1 MSERPRSSERGPSG
15 PAEGQERGA
24 ISGDPTTTSG
34 SSGPVTGVHV
44 TRAEVC
50 AVAVAECFR
59 GDGEIL
65 ANPIGTIPMIG
76 GRLAR
81 ATFEP
86 DLCMTDGE
94 AALIANDQVTVA
106 PADRVYEYWN
116 PYRSMFDWVWSGRR
130 HVMMGATQVDRFG
143 NQNLAAIGDYARPK
157 VQLLGYRGAPG
168 NTINDTTSYW
178 VPNHGPKV
186 LVPAVDTVT
195 GIGWDR
201 AAALGE
207 GGRFVEIRRV
217 VTNLAVLDFETPDHT
232 MRLRSVHPG
241 VTVDEV
247 VAATG
252 FELVVPSEVPVSRAP
267 TATELE
273 LIREVIDPDATRE
286 REVPDPD

>member
-1 MSERPRSSERGPSG
+1 MTG
-15 PAEGQERGA
+15 GA
-24 ISGDPTTTSG
+24 GDDG
-34 SSGPVTGVHV
+34 V

-50 AVAVAECFR
+50 VVAVAECFR

-86 DLCMTDGE
+86 ELCMTDGE
-94 AALIANDQVTVA
+94 AALIANDRAVVD
-106 PADRVYEYWN
+106 PDERVVEYWN

-168 NTINDTTSYW
+168 NTINDPTSYW

-186 LVPAVDTVT
+186 FVPAVDTVT

-201 AAALGE
+201 AAALGPA
-207 GGRFVEIRRV
+207 GRFVEIRRV
-217 VTNLAVLDFETPDHT
+217 VSNLGVFDFETPDRS

-241 VTVDEV
+241 VAVEEV

-252 FELVVPSEVPVSRAP
+252 FPPAVPDEVPTSRLP
-267 TATELE
+267 TPEELK
-273 LIREVIDPDATRE
+273 LIREVIDPDGDRE
-286 REVPDPD
+286 REVPDPG

>member
-1 MSERPRSSERGPSG
+1 MTG
-15 PAEGQERGA
+15 GA
-24 ISGDPTTTSG
+24 GDDG
-34 SSGPVTGVHV
+34 V

-50 AVAVAECFR
+50 VVAVAECFR

-86 DLCMTDGE
+86 ELCMTDGE
-94 AALIANDQVTVA
+94 AALIANDRAVVD
-106 PADRVYEYWN
+106 PDERVVEYWN

-168 NTINDTTSYW
+168 NTINDPTSYW

-186 LVPAVDTVT
+186 FVPAVDTVT

-201 AAALGE
+201 AAALGPA
-207 GGRFVEIRRV
+207 GRFVEIRRV
-217 VTNLAVLDFETPDHT
+217 VSNLGVFDFETPDRS

-241 VTVDEV
+241 VAVEEV

-252 FELVVPSEVPVSRAP
+252 FPLAVPDEVPTSRLP
-267 TATELE
+267 TPEELK
-273 LIREVIDPDATRE
+273 LIREVIDPDGDRE
-286 REVPDPD
+286 REVPDPG

>member
-1 MSERPRSSERGPSG
+1 MTAG
-15 PAEGQERGA
+15 
-24 ISGDPTTTSG
+24 TG
-34 SSGPVTGVHV
+34 SDGV

-50 AVAVAECFR
+50 VVAVAECFR
-59 GDGEIL
+59 GDGETL

-94 AALIANDQVTVA
+94 AALIANDRAVVD
-106 PADRVYEYWN
+106 PDERVVEYWN

-168 NTINDTTSYW
+168 NTINDPTSYW

-186 LVPAVDTVT
+186 FVPAVDTVT

-201 AAALGE
+201 AAALGPA
-207 GGRFVEIRRV
+207 GRFVEIRRV
-217 VTNLAVLDFETPDHT
+217 VSNLGVFDFETPDRS

-241 VTVDEV
+241 VSVDDV
-247 VAATG
+247 MAATG
-252 FELVVPSEVPVSRAP
+252 FPLVVPDEVPTSRLP
-267 TATELE
+267 TPEELK
-273 LIREVIDPDATRE
+273 LIREVIDPDGDRE
-286 REVPDPD
+286 QEVPDPG

>member
-1 MSERPRSSERGPSG
+1 
-15 PAEGQERGA
+15 
-24 ISGDPTTTSG
+24 
-34 SSGPVTGVHV
+34 VTGVHV

-50 AVAVAECFR
+50 VVAVAECFR

-94 AALIANDQVTVA
+94 ALLVADDAVFAGPDSAGGPAARAGKTV
-106 PADRVYEYWN
+106 EYWN

-130 HVMMGATQVDRFG
+130 HVMMGATQVDRYG

-178 VPNHGPKV
+178 VPNHGRKV
-186 LVPAVDTVT
+186 FVPAVDTAT

-201 AAALGE
+201 AAALGAA
-207 GGRFVEIRRV
+207 GRYVEIRRV
-217 VTNLAVLDFETPDHT
+217 VSNLGVFDFETPDHR
-232 MRLRSVHPG
+232 MRLRALHPG
-241 VTVDEV
+241 VTVDDV

-252 FELVVPSEVPVSRAP
+252 FELVVPDDVPTSRLP

-273 LIREVIDPDATRE
+273 LIREVIDPEGARE
-286 REVPDPD
+286 REVADPG

>member
-1 MSERPRSSERGPSG
+1 MS
-15 PAEGQERGA
+15 A
-24 ISGDPTTTSG
+24 TTAT
-34 SSGPVTGVHV
+34 HV

-50 AVAVAECFR
+50 VVAVAECFR

-65 ANPIGTIPMIG
+65 ANPIGTVPMIG

-94 AALIANDQVTVA
+94 ATLIANDRAVVA
-106 PADRVYEYWN
+106 PADRVVEYWN

-130 HVMMGATQVDRFG
+130 HIMMGATQVDRHG

-178 VPNHGPKV
+178 VPKHGPKV
-186 LVPAVDTVT
+186 FVEAVDTVT
-195 GIGWDR
+195 GIGWDK

-207 GGRFVEIRRV
+207 AGRFVEIRRV
-217 VTNLAVLDFETPDHT
+217 VSNLGVFDFATDDHA
-232 MRLRSVHPG
+232 MRLASVHPG

-252 FELVVPSEVPVSRAP
+252 FDLVVPAEVPVTRLP
-267 TATELE
+267 TADELE
-273 LIREVIDPDATRE
+273 LIREVIDPDGARE
-286 REVPDPD
+286 REVPDPG